1 LQSFKKSKERKCIGM
16 KKKFVLR
23 PWVKVVLLLLPE
35 VIIISQLFFI
45 GHKIGKLIEVQE
57 KTTVVVETRCY
68 HED

>member
-1 LQSFKKSKERKCIGM
+1 M